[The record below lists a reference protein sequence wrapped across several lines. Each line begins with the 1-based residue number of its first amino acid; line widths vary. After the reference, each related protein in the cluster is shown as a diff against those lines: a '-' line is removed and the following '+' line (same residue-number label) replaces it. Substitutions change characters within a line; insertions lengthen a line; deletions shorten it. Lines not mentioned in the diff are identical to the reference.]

1 MAELLFDDLVLH
13 AETFAFDDDSIDV
26 VHDAIENGGG
36 QRAVIIEDLCPVL
49 VDAVGCDHDRGALV
63 ALADDLEQQICTV
76 LVDGEVAELIES
88 CRALHESTYVESAFM
103 WSDLSG
109 LIAGTASRVFD
120 ST

>member
-1 MAELLFDDLVLH
+1 LIVVAAFEAPTVVAGLNDVTVMSQPVEQRGGHLGVAEH
-13 AETFAFDDDSIDV
+13 AWPFAKCKVGGDDDGSSLVEPADEMEQKL
-26 VHDAIENGGG
+26 AAGLGKG
-36 QRAVIIEDLCPVL
+36 QISEFV
-49 VDAVGCDHDRGALV
+49 
-63 ALADDLEQQICTV
+63 
-76 LVDGEVAELIES
+76 ES